1 MAQISVNDLTFC
13 YEGSFDSIF
22 ENVSFSIDTDWKLGF
37 IGRNG
42 KGKTT
47 FLNLL
52 LGKYPY
58 EGSIDTSV
66 RFEYFPYRIP
76 GHPPEATAAD
86 FLEKL
91 RPGLEFWR
99 VIRELPQIGE
109 NDEILYR
116 PFDTLSFGERTK
128 ILLAVLFAGEGDF
141 PLIDEPTNH
150 LDFAARESVK
160 NYLSSKKGFILVSHD
175 RELLDACIDHV
186 LVLNRKTIEVQSGN
200 FSTWWE
206 NKRRR
211 DQFAVSEDEKHRR
224 QIQKLKEAARRTSTW
239 ADKSERTKIGV
250 DPDREHDRQKN
261 RRSYIGVKTK
271 KMQSRAKQMERRID
285 REIQEKEGLL
295 QDLERPVELKL
306 TQMVHYKTELV
317 RLQDFSFRYA
327 GMKAPVFTGLD
338 LSVRQGERIALH
350 GANGCGKSTVIKR
363 ILQEAGLSRIKS
375 VYSEAGICQTVPG
388 LVISYVDQDT
398 SGVRGGVSEYCQE
411 HGLDRSLFC
420 TVLRQLDFERSQ
432 FFKDMAEYSEG
443 QKKKVLLAASMAS
456 PAHLYLWDEPLNYID
471 VFSRIQLETLL
482 LEYRPTMLFVEH
494 DARFRE
500 KVATKVVTL

>member
-13 YEGSFDSIF
+13 YEGSIDSVF

-66 RFEYFPYRIP
+66 RFEYFPYMVP
-76 GHPPEATAAD
+76 EHPPEASATD
-86 FLEKL
+86 FLEEL
-91 RPGLEFWR
+91 RPGREIWQVL
-99 VIRELPQIGE
+99 RELLQIGE
-109 NDEILYR
+109 KEEILYR

-175 RELLDACIDHV
+175 RELLDECIDHV

-206 NKRRR
+206 NKQRR
-211 DQFAVSEDEKHRR
+211 DQFALSEDEKHRR
-224 QIQKLKEAARRTSTW
+224 EIQKLREASRRVSDW
-239 ADKSERTKIGV
+239 ADKSERSKIGT
-250 DPDREHDRQKN
+250 DPQRDHDRQKN
-261 RRSYIGVKTK
+261 RRSYIGAKTK
-271 KMQSRAKQMERRID
+271 KMQSRSKQMERRID

-295 QDLERPVELKL
+295 RDLERPAELKL
-306 TQMVHYKTELV
+306 TQLVHYKTELV
-317 RLQDFSFRYA
+317 RLQDFSLRYA
-327 GMKAPVFTGLD
+327 GMAAPVFSGLN

-350 GANGCGKSTVIKR
+350 GANGCGKSTVMKR
-363 ILQEAGLSRIKS
+363 ILQEASLYRLEN
-375 VYSEAGICQTVPG
+375 VYSEAGSCQTAPG

-398 SGVRGGVSEYCQE
+398 SEVRGGISEYCRK
-411 HGLDRSLFC
+411 HNLDRSLFC
-420 TVLRQLDFERSQ
+420 TILRQLDFERTL
-432 FFKDMAEYSEG
+432 FFKDMADYSEG
-443 QKKKVLLAASMAS
+443 QKKKALLAASMAT
-456 PAHLYLWDEPLNYID
+456 PAHLYIWDEPLNYID
-471 VFSRIQLETLL
+471 VFSRIQLEKLL

-494 DARFRE
+494 DGKFRE
-500 KVATKVVTL
+500 NVATRVILL